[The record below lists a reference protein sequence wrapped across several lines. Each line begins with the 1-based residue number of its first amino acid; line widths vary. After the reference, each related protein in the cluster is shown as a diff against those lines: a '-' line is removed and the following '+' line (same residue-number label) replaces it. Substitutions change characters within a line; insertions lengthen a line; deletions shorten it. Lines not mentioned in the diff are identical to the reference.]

1 MMTADLSLMASVRQ
15 GGDVNSSSGPGV
27 LLDNTHD
34 AYRHEAFFYGH
45 LDQLLDGTVEFIRDA
60 LSGDEPIMV
69 ALSADKITALR
80 GALGADAD
88 AVLFADM
95 AELGRNP
102 GRIISAWHDFLM
114 GAEADG
120 RLVHGIGEP
129 IWPERAAA
137 EIAECQ
143 QHEALLNVA
152 FGDRSFRLRCLYN
165 EAALPQCVLD
175 EALRTHPFVRTHG
188 RSALSAC
195 YPGDEA
201 LATLGGDPLPE
212 PPPGIGTL
220 SFQHDDDLGDVRSF
234 VGGMALQAGLGMAR
248 THDMVLAAN
257 EMATNSIR
265 HAGGPATVRAWS
277 QSGSFMCEFRDGGH
291 IAEPLV
297 GRLRPAAAGNGG
309 RGFWMAYQLCDLV
322 QIRVGDA
329 GNVVRLHLDL

>member
-1 MMTADLSLMASVRQ
+1 MASVRQ
-15 GGDVNSSSGPGV
+15 GGAVDSSCGPGV
-27 LLDNTHD
+27 VLDNAHH
-34 AYRHEAFFYGH
+34 AYRHEAFFYG
-45 LDQLLDGTVEFIRDA
+45 DVNQFLDGTVEFIHGA
-60 LSGDEPIMV
+60 LAADEPIMV
-69 ALSADKITALR
+69 ALSADKILALQ
-80 GALGADAD
+80 GALGPDSD
-88 AVLFADM
+88 AVVFADM

-102 GRIISAWHDFLM
+102 GRIISAWHDFLV

-120 RLVHGIGEP
+120 NLVHGIGEP

-152 FGDRSFRLRCLYN
+152 FGDPSFRLLCPYD
-165 EAALPQCVLD
+165 EVALPQCVLD
-175 EALRTHPFVRTHG
+175 EARRTHPYVRRGG
-188 RSALSAC
+188 RSVLSAC
-195 YPGDEA
+195 YPGDDA
-201 LATLGGDPLPE
+201 FATLAGDPLPE
-212 PPPGIGTL
+212 PPAGIGSL

-248 THDMVLAAN
+248 THDIVLAAN

-277 QSGSFMCEFRDGGH
+277 QDGSFMCEFRDSGR
-291 IAEPLV
+291 IVEPMV
-297 GRLRPAAAGNGG
+297 GRLRPAAAGHGG

-322 QIRVGDA
+322 QIRVGET